1 MSVPVALA
9 WIFPSQTSGWFTWSV
24 ADLLRYDGMGA
35 RHICQPDG
43 GFIALSSGPRVA
55 EARNIVVDR
64 FALQYPKA
72 EWLLFVDSDMTFE
85 ADLVEQLVAVAD
97 PVERPIVGALAFMAA
112 GDHRGVRATIY
123 KEVKTESG
131 IFVNLVD
138 DYPRDQLVKVGA
150 TGGAGLLIHRNVL
163 GAMNQP
169 WPKGFGTLQ
178 DGTLNPYPW
187 FSEGLVNPDGKPLG
201 EDVAFCRR
209 AWALGI
215 PTHVDTRIKMGHM
228 KTYKLDEEYF
238 LAQRREEQ
246 LVVGD
251 RAARRR
257 AAREKA
263 KANA

>member
-1 MSVPVALA
+1 MPVPVVISWL
-9 WIFPSQTSGWFTWSV
+9 FPDKTSGWFTWSI
-24 ADLLRYDGMGA
+24 ADLMRWDAQGPQ
-35 RHICQPDG
+35 HVCQGDG

-64 FALQYPKA
+64 FAAQYPKA
-72 EWLLFVDSDMTFE
+72 EWLLMVDSDMTFE
-85 ADLVEQLVAVAD
+85 ADLIERLIESAD
-97 PVERPIVGALAFMAA
+97 PVERPIMGALAFMAP
-112 GDHRGVRATIY
+112 GDHRGARATIY
-123 KEVKTESG
+123 EEVMTDSG
-131 IFVNLVD
+131 VFVNLVD

-150 TGGAGLLIHRNVL
+150 TGAAGLLIHRNVL

-178 DGTLNPYPW
+178 DGTPNPYPW

-228 KTYKLDEEYF
+228 KTYKLDEQYF
-238 LAQRREEQ
+238 LAQRRDEA
-246 LVVGD
+246 LATGD

-257 AAREKA
+257 AARA
-263 KANA
+263 KTKVRP